1 MPAARPRAAGPDRG
15 RMTASYC
22 SGMSQRLVSVWQ
34 PFFPGSESTQAA
46 IDAATELEEL
56 GYSRIWFS
64 AGFGEHLP
72 ARFRE
77 LLDGTRRIGVASG
90 IATIWHTSPAE
101 TAAFTEEAERDHP
114 GRFLLGLGT
123 SHAVLVEGD
132 GTDYRKPYSKMVEYL
147 DALDAAGLAPER
159 RILAALGPRMLEL
172 SRDRSAGAHPYFT
185 TAEHTAEAR
194 ATIGPDRLLAPE
206 VAVVLEADAEA
217 ARATAR
223 QYTAGYLTLPNYT
236 NNLRRFGWT
245 DDDFADGGSDRLVDA
260 VIPWGTAEQV
270 AAGLEKHYRAGADEV
285 AIQVLNGGDASS
297 FPAEAFRALA
307 AILI

>member
-1 MPAARPRAAGPDRG
+1 M
-15 RMTASYC
+15 
-22 SGMSQRLVSVWQ
+22 
-34 PFFPGSESTQAA
+34 GSDSPQAA
-46 IDAATELEEL
+46 IEAAIELEEL

-64 AGFGEHLP
+64 AGFDNVVP

-77 LLDGTRRIGVASG
+77 LLDGTEQIGVAPG
-90 IATIWHTSPAE
+90 ISSIWHTAPAE
-101 TAAFTEEAERDHP
+101 AAAFTADAEQAHP

-123 SHAVLVEGD
+123 SHAVIVDGD
-132 GTDYRKPYSKMVEYL
+132 GSRYSKPYSKMVEYL
-147 DALDAAGLAPER
+147 DALDEAGVAAER

-194 ATIGPDRLLAPE
+194 TTLGPDRLLTPE
-206 VAVVLEADAEA
+206 VAVVLDPDAGS

-245 DDDFADGGSDRLVDA
+245 DEDLVGGGSDRLVDA
-260 VIPWGTAEQV
+260 VIPWGTTEQV
-270 AAGLEKHYRAGADEV
+270 AAGIEKHYQAGADEV
-285 AIQVLNGGDASS
+285 AIQVLNGGDSS
-297 FPAEAFRALA
+297 TFPSGAFRDLA
-307 AILI
+307 AILL